1 MIDPITQHMLEEEQL
16 NILEEILSEKWMDP
30 AIYGSHTASQFGI
43 KWRAFNLATV
53 DMSKFNA
60 MVSRIVKAQSKR
72 AYKAGMIAGDAKAI
86 KAGVSG
92 SSFKGLATA
101 MVAAA
106 VITIA
111 YQGYKRFLSK
121 AARACKHKKG
131 DDKTSCMNRYRQDAM
146 KKQVSDLEKG
156 FISCNKTMEV
166 YDCKDKIKAKIRK
179 IKTKL
184 GEL

>member
-1 MIDPITQHMLEEEQL
+1 MIDPITQHMLEEEQFDML
-16 NILEEILSEKWMDP
+16 YILLTEKWMDP
-30 AIYGSHTASQFGI
+30 NVYKSVTASQFGI
-43 KWRAFNLATV
+43 KWRLLNLATI
-53 DMSKFNA
+53 DIDKFNA

-72 AYKAGMIAGDAKAI
+72 AYKAGMIAGDVKTI
-86 KAGVSG
+86 KAGVSTG
-92 SSFKGLATA
+92 SFKGLATA

-121 AARACKHKKG
+121 AARVCKHKKG
-131 DDKTSCMNRYRQDAM
+131 YDKTSCMNRYRKDAM
-146 KKQVSDLEKG
+146 KKQLSDLEKG

-179 IKTKL
+179 IKAKL